1 MDIICI
7 FFEKIQFFIR
17 ITKKLNFLLVII
29 YINSIYE
36 ETMSIVTNIYLD
48 IQKLLNRIE
57 LYLIT
62 FFSDNILKGNKLRY
76 ITELL
81 LNETDINIFI
91 CFSKNFDQNFYLDYQ
106 QANLRV
112 DDQYYCIT
120 PDLEWFLINR
130 TKLYNNKNINI
141 EIPQGLEWLNDN
153 IKALYCWEN
162 NTDELR
168 DDIEFKEPLYLECI
182 LNNLINSY
190 YFYLKEIEKKS
201 SKKVVTFNL
210 YNQ

>member
-1 MDIICI
+1 M
-7 FFEKIQFFIR
+7 
-17 ITKKLNFLLVII
+17 KK
-29 YINSIYE
+29 
-36 ETMSIVTNIYLD
+36 TMKIVTNIYFD